1 MGSNPEEI
9 TFCAITPESSSKV
22 KRKKG
27 NDHQLKIVNE

>member
-22 KRKKG
+22 KRKKEMIT
-27 NDHQLKIVNE
+27 N